1 MVWGMEIPSTF
12 GDFWPRGGYEGL
24 EDNWAKRLDA
34 YFNERGAEEKAVMLA
49 ELRKAFLPYSIYVS
63 KKLKSEPGS
72 KVDGK
77 GFPFLPV
84 EPFEVPEFYQ
94 AEKSSTSLGS
104 LIALNY
110 GILAVYEKLKAIIER
125 LEPGV
130 HEFFPIGIRMPK
142 GKAYPVKYY
151 ILLITRYLDSLSI
164 ADSNDSAYKSYP
176 DSPGYHTLQR
186 RPPSAMSGLAL
197 KKSVFGD
204 SHLWRER
211 NLNEALTCFS
221 DELHTQA
228 KSEGLRLPKQ
238 YKMREV

>member
-34 YFNERGAEEKAVMLA
+34 YFNEGGAEEKAVMSA

-94 AEKSSTSLGS
+94 AEKISTSLGS

-110 GILAVYEKLKAIIER
+110 GILAVDEKLKAIIER

-130 HEFFPIGIRMPK
+130 HQFFPIEIRMPK
-142 GKAYPVKYY
+142 GKAYPVQYY
-151 ILLITRYLDSLSI
+151 ILLITRYLDSFSRAQSKDGCWREPVPGNLTYRGTRKSI
-164 ADSNDSAYKSYP
+164 
-176 DSPGYHTLQR
+176 
-186 RPPSAMSGLAL
+186 SGLAL
-197 KKSVFGD
+197 SKDAFGGAN
-204 SHLWRER
+204 LWRER
-211 NLNEALTCFS
+211 GFIRTLTCLS
-221 DELHTQA
+221 NELKAAIDQ
-228 KSEGLRLPKQ
+228 EGLRLPKH
-238 YKMREV
+238 YKMMEVC